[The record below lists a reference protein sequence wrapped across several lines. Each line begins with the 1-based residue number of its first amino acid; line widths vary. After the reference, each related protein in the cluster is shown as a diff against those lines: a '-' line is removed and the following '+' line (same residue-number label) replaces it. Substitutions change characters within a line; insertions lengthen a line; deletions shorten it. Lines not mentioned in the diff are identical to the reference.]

1 MQNAER
7 CTFTIVLQIRHSTW
21 ILSVSA
27 SLWTLTLWS
36 CPLARFLALARKTS
50 ASLLCCSLYLMS
62 KCPLEQR
69 AFDFSTGFYMVKSHR
84 LTTVHIWDKQK
95 HQHATEV
102 NAFLQLQSS
111 ILRGL
116 IFCPLWNK
124 TDAEI
129 NKKTNISS
137 VLRRINHLY
146 TNRKL
151 LSWKYHLFESFLS

>member
-1 MQNAER
+1 MFWWWFLMEVNITPQMLLKTTRIFHLTPFHAER

-36 CPLARFLALARKTS
+36 CPLARFLVLARKTS

-95 HQHATEV
+95 HQHATEECV
-102 NAFLQLQSS
+102 SGTTKLHLKRINILSS
-111 ILRGL
+111 VKQNW
-116 IFCPLWNK
+116 CWNK
-124 TDAEI
+124 LK
-129 NKKTNISS
+129 N
-137 VLRRINHLY
+137 
-146 TNRKL
+146 
-151 LSWKYHLFESFLS
+151 